1 MPKPACSDCVH
12 RVDDCCACRDC
23 PWHRYWRPGV
33 MECEQH
39 ERALPRINGGLEEP
53 REGEGDA

>member
-1 MPKPACSDCVH
+1 MLKPACSDCAH
-12 RVDDCCACRDC
+12 LVDDCCACRDC

-53 REGEGDA
+53 EGERNG